1 MKTRKN
7 FYKDWRLHPK
17 KFKMVDYVKVP
28 VFTKKEKKEVTMV
41 FGKTIDKELIELF
54 DKRSSDL
61 SPINDFYSFV
71 NELWLK
77 NVNKLAT
84 YKKTFYVKQD
94 NIRIMQENTAYSLL
108 KILKLDSN
116 QKKVFDSFKNLNS
129 SYMLKHITELKT
141 SLEEIFSRDNF
152 YELMA
157 FMHKN
162 PLFSSSF
169 PIIWEM
175 DANLKNTKFYCNT
188 LSSSNLTFF
197 DIAFYETI
205 PQSDKKRHEYQ
216 KELFKKYE
224 IYIKDIFRVVG
235 INAPYTDILDC
246 EKSLVNALIGPLKE
260 DDDGYNKISLSESK
274 KMGFNWSEFT
284 RLMKFPSTPSYY
296 IASSPNY
303 ICNVMKLMKEWN
315 TSKWH
320 NYWYFICVKQM
331 IKFSKHLSKIDY
343 DFNGK
348 FISGVV
354 KPLSSELMGIRG
366 LTMCYNTFLSQ
377 QYSLHFSNEIVIS
390 YVSILSEELRNT
402 FINML
407 LRNKWLDSSSKKD
420 AILKLKHLKFITG
433 TIDSLEPDPKIEYTN
448 DVWANLKLQHLYYLK
463 KLVTYTNKPFILDN
477 RSIDWQKYPSTLSG
491 NQNYIVNAFYNPSQN
506 NIFIPLGIMQ
516 DPFVVMDESLEYNLA
531 SIGYTITHEMS
542 HSLDDLGSR
551 YDYNGNLKN
560 WLSVSDKKY
569 FDRYIE
575 DVISEYEEFAKR
587 DGIKWDASNSV
598 GEDIA
603 DISGLFILEEYL
615 RNKLF
620 LSNEMLEIVV
630 LKLKLFFTYFAIQ
643 NSQGVYKG
651 AIPML
656 LITNPHPL
664 NKYRVNCPLARIKLF
679 QYIYNIKPGD
689 KMYWSNTNKLW

>member
-7 FYKDWRLHPK
+7 FYKDWRLTPM
-17 KFKMVDYVKVP
+17 KFKIVDYVKVP
-28 VFTKKEKKEVTMV
+28 IFTKKQKKEVTMV
-41 FGKTIDKELIELF
+41 LDKTIDKELIKLF
-54 DKRSSDL
+54 NLRNTNL
-61 SPINDFYSFV
+61 SPRNDFYSFV

-84 YKKTFYVKQD
+84 KKKTFYIKQD
-94 NIRIMQENTAYSLL
+94 NIRIIQEDTAYSLL
-108 KILKLDSN
+108 KVLKLDSN
-116 QKKVFDSFKNLNS
+116 QRKVFDSFKNLES
-129 SYMLKHITELKT
+129 SHMLKHIAKLKT

-162 PLFSSSF
+162 PLFCLSF
-169 PIIWEM
+169 PILWEM
-175 DANLKNTKFYCNT
+175 NLNLKNTQLYCNT
-188 LSSSNLTFF
+188 ISECNLTFY
-197 DIAFYETI
+197 DYSFYEPI
-205 PQSDKKRHEYQ
+205 PPSDKKRHDYQ

-224 IYIKDIFRVVG
+224 IYIKDIFKALEMDVS
-235 INAPYTDILDC
+235 YTDILDC
-246 EKSLVNALIGPLKE
+246 EKSIVKCVVGNLKE
-260 DDDGYNKISLSESK
+260 DDDGYNKISLSESQK
-274 KMGFNWSEFT
+274 LGFDWGLFT
-284 RLMKFPSTPSYY
+284 HLMNFPSTPSWY
-296 IASSPNY
+296 IASSTNY
-303 ICNVMKLMKEWN
+303 IYNVMKLMQEWN
-315 TSKWH
+315 TPKWH
-320 NYWYFICVKQM
+320 NYWYFICMKQM
-331 IKFSKHLSKIDY
+331 IKFSKNLSKIDY
-343 DFNGK
+343 EFNGK
-348 FISGVV
+348 FISGVI
-354 KPLSSELMGIRG
+354 KPLPAELMGMRG
-366 LTMCYNTFLSQ
+366 LTMCYNTFLSE
-377 QYSLHFSNEIVIS
+377 QYSLHFRNEIVMS
-390 YVSILSEELRNT
+390 YVTLLAEDLRTT

-407 LRNKWLDSSSKKD
+407 LRNKWLDPASKKQ
-420 AILKLKHLKFITG
+420 AMLKLKHLTFIIG
-433 TIDSLEPDPKIEYTN
+433 TIDSLMPDPKIEYTN
-448 DVWANLKLQHLYYLK
+448 DVWQNIILQHFYYLE
-463 KLVTYTNKPFILDN
+463 KLVTYTNKPFIMDN

-491 NQNYIVNAFYNPSQN
+491 NQNYIVNAFYNPSEN

-531 SIGYTITHEMS
+531 SIGYTIAHEMS

-551 YDYNGNLKN
+551 YDYKGNLKN
-560 WLSVSDKKY
+560 WLTKSDKKY
-569 FDRYIE
+569 FDKYIE
-575 DVISEYEEFAKR
+575 DVIYEYEEFAKR

-620 LSNEMLEIVV
+620 LNNEMLEIDI

-643 NSQGVYKG
+643 NSQGLYKG

-679 QYIYNIKPGD
+679 QHIYNIKPGD

>member
-7 FYKDWRLHPK
+7 FYRDWRLHPK

-28 VFTKKEKKEVTMV
+28 QFTKKEKKEATMV
-41 FGKTIDKELIELF
+41 LGKTIDKELIELF
-54 DKRSSDL
+54 DKRNSDL
-61 SPINDFYSFV
+61 SPINDFYSFI

-84 YKKTFYVKQD
+84 HKKTFYVKQD

-116 QKKVFDSFKNLNS
+116 QKKVFYSFKHLNS

-152 YELMA
+152 YELMT

-162 PLFSSSF
+162 PLFSTSF

-175 DANLKNTKFYCNT
+175 DANLKNTKLYCNT

-197 DIAFYETI
+197 DIAYYETI
-205 PQSDKKRHEYQ
+205 PPSDKKRHEYQ

-224 IYIKDIFRVVG
+224 IYIRDIFKVVG

-315 TSKWH
+315 TPKWH

-331 IKFSKHLSKIDY
+331 IKFSKHLSEIDY

-354 KPLSSELMGIRG
+354 KPLSPELMGIRG
-366 LTMCYNTFLSQ
+366 LTMCYNTFLSE
-377 QYSLHFSNEIVIS
+377 QYSLHFRNEIVIS
-390 YVSILSEELRNT
+390 YVTILSEELRNT

-407 LRNKWLDSSSKKD
+407 LRNKWLDSSSKRD
-420 AILKLKHLKFITG
+420 AVLKLKHLKFIIG
-433 TIDSLEPDPKIEYTN
+433 TIDSLEPDPKIEYTD
-448 DVWANLKLQHLYYLK
+448 DVWTNIKLQHSYYLK
-463 KLVTYTNKPFILDN
+463 KLVTYTNKPVILDN
-477 RSIDWQKYPSTLSG
+477 RSIDWQKYPSTLAG

-506 NIFIPLGIMQ
+506 NIFIPLGIIQ

-551 YDYNGNLKN
+551 YDYTGNLKN
-560 WLSVSDKKY
+560 WLSASAKKH

-587 DGIKWDASNSV
+587 DGIEWDAANSV

-620 LSNEMLEIVV
+620 LNNEMLEIVI

-679 QYIYNIKPGD
+679 QYIYSIKPGD